1 MKDGA
6 NKHNQQ
12 SNTNHNEMNNFK
24 GIYFD
29 NNQEQKL
36 FEGGAHFK
44 YLDLYQRLE
53 ELDEHEKEYE
63 NVDQLYIHH
72 QIEDSTIKLGENIS
86 GKFSENIPK
95 KNLKINHNN
104 LNKLSNFHFS
114 NYNKKLQD
122 FQKLKSSI
130 RNKKNTNNYL
140 ITEIVANSKDNTV
153 LKYENI
159 LKQNNSNIFQIEN
172 NKGNI
177 NTGILKNI
185 NSGNSRNLKNLK
197 IKSFNNLTSV
207 DISQNLINKNTNS
220 SMNINNLSLTKINT
234 QNPVTKTSDTSHISD
249 NNYNRAVIE
258 KKNALSD
265 LTKGVFLKLINRKLI
280 VIYKLTQAFFL

>member
-1 MKDGA
+1 MKDGP
-6 NKHNQQ
+6 NKNNQQ

-53 ELDEHEKEYE
+53 ELVEHEKEYE
-63 NVDQLYIHH
+63 NVDHIYIHH
-72 QIEDSTIKLGENIS
+72 KREDSNIKSGENIS
-86 GKFSENIPK
+86 GKFSENIHK
-95 KNLKINHNN
+95 KISKINHNN

-122 FQKLKSSI
+122 FQKFKSSI

-140 ITEIVANSKDNTV
+140 ITEIIANSKDDKV
-153 LKYENI
+153 IKYENI

-177 NTGILKNI
+177 SSGILKNI

-207 DISQNLINKNTNS
+207 DISQNLINKNTNNS
-220 SMNINNLSLTKINT
+220 INIKNLSLTKINT
-234 QNPVTKTSDTSHISD
+234 QNSVTKKSETSHISD
-249 NNYNRAVIE
+249 IKNNKAVSE
-258 KKNALSD
+258 TQNALSD
-265 LTKGVFLKLINRKLI
+265 LTKGVLFKLINRKLI
-280 VIYKLTQAFFL
+280 VIYKQTQAFLL